1 MLSPT
6 RGMTPGPF
14 RVGSAIYQCGLRCS
28 GALVWR
34 TCSARFDPQSDL
46 HRRSKAAAP
55 APGLGAKAKRRG
67 AHSKKR
73 ERRPLPG
80 MLLFQDGSTHRWI
93 AALGRDLDLVVTL
106 DDAHKATLLEIADG
120 WIRCAVL
127 AERDKLKADTLS

>member
-1 MLSPT
+1 VHWSGGPAQ
-6 RGMTPGPF
+6 PGSI
-14 RVGSAIYQCGLRCS
+14 RNLIYIGEVR
-28 GALVWR
+28 
-34 TCSARFDPQSDL
+34 PP
-46 HRRSKAAAP
+46 RRR
-55 APGLGAKAKRRG
+55 PGWGAKRRG

-93 AALGRDLDLVVTL
+93 AALGRDLHLVVTL